1 MVLLRR
7 RLACCTWNREISNSI
22 DFDQTPNGIMT
33 YNGLE
38 SCILSANNTCED
50 ESVASRGG
58 DECPSDSH
66 DEDDSSCS
74 SSNNASGSF
83 SSQWTVMKRD
93 EHEWDYLERE
103 SVANEKPQVSD
114 VETMKE
120 KFAKLL
126 LGDDA
131 TGGRK
136 GHSSALALSNSITKL
151 AGGVFGELWKLEPV
165 SEERKSKWKK
175 EMEWLLAPTNYMVE
189 LVPAKQYGANGRTLE
204 AFHFP
209 ALNFLLVLQTN
220 NLTHFVYYIITLKQ
234 IMRPKA
240 RGDIHMNLPALRKL
254 DSMLLESLDTMKNVE
269 YWYEEGGVQAHE
281 RNSRGWVPVPRVPV
295 DGLSDGQRKKLLN
308 QAKLV
313 HQIFKAAKSINE
325 SILIDMP
332 IPNII
337 GDALPKSGKASL
349 GEDLYRTLNTISSSA
364 IGMLNSLNIKTE
376 QGALETINRLETA
389 IYAWKERILE
399 QTSAKSPSRTSWS
412 LKDPSMEL
420 DKMEFLINRAEALL
434 QQIRIRFPNLPQTF
448 LDVMKIQYG
457 KDIGHAILEAY
468 SRVVGNLAFNILT
481 RIGDIAQQDVLIDPN
496 SPMATNILPGVK
508 NVVGISGI
516 CVSSIS
522 ARHTLPIDR
531 VNNIQGKFSLLKA
544 EKASYASSL
553 LSDES
558 NTNSVAVTPIPSP
571 RCCLGKEACFTPPK
585 MSP

>member
-7 RLACCTWNREISNSI
+7 RLACCTWNREIGNSI

-38 SCILSANNTCED
+38 SCILNANSCED
-50 ESVASRGG
+50 ESVTSRG
-58 DECPSDSH
+58 DECPTIDSL
-66 DEDDSSCS
+66 DEEDDSSCS
-74 SSNNASGSF
+74 SSNNASGGSF
-83 SSQWTVMKRD
+83 SSQWTIMKRD
-93 EHEWDYLERE
+93 EHEQQPDEWEYSE
-103 SVANEKPQVSD
+103 SVTKEKVSPKPQISD
-114 VETMKE
+114 VEIMKE

-126 LGDDA
+126 LGEDT

-151 AGGVFGELWKLEPV
+151 AGSVFGELWKLEALGD
-165 SEERKSKWKK
+165 ERKSKWRR

-204 AFHFP
+204 
-209 ALNFLLVLQTN
+209 
-220 NLTHFVYYIITLKQ
+220 

-254 DSMLLESLDTMKNVE
+254 DSMLLETLDSMKNSE
-269 YWYEEGGVQAHE
+269 FWYEEGGVHLQTDK
-281 RNSRGWVPVPRVPV
+281 RNNRGWLPVPQVPIN
-295 DGLSDGQRKKLLN
+295 GLSNGERKKLLN

-325 SILIDMP
+325 TILIEMP
-332 IPNII
+332 IPKII

-349 GEDLYRTLNTISSSA
+349 GDDLYKTLNTISSSA
-364 IGMLNSLNIKTE
+364 IGMLNLLHLKSE
-376 QGALETINRLETA
+376 QAALETINRLETA
-389 IYAWKERILE
+389 IYAWKEKIME
-399 QTSAKSPSRTSWS
+399 QTNASKSPARARTSWS

-420 DKMEFLINRAEALL
+420 DKMEFLINRAQVLL
-434 QQIRIRFPNLPQTF
+434 QQIRIRYPNLPQTF

-468 SRVVGNLAFNILT
+468 SRVLGNLAFNILT

-496 SPMATNILPGVK
+496 SLLIATNTLPVPGIK
-508 NVVGISGI
+508 NVSGISGN
-516 CVSSIS
+516 VYSIS
-522 ARHTLPIDR
+522 ARHTPTLMDNI
-531 VNNIQGKFSLLKA
+531 NNIQIQPQGKFSLLKA

-553 LSDES
+553 LSDDQS
-558 NTNSVAVTPIPSP
+558 NTNSVAATPIPSP